1 MALDLSGTELSYR
14 PCLLFEGMGL
24 EYWNVVKG
32 VGHPYVDKGHLV
44 SGQVK
49 EKEGSVAVWDHPGRE
64 GGLMVLWASH
74 TWPGMD

>member
-1 MALDLSGTELSYR
+1 MALDLSGTALSHR
-14 PCLLFEGMGL
+14 PCLLFEGMGM
-24 EYWNVVKG
+24 EDWNVVEG

-49 EKEGSVAVWDHPGRE
+49 EKEGSVAVGDHSGRE
-64 GGLMVLWASH
+64 GGLMVLRASH

>member
-1 MALDLSGTELSYR
+1 M
-14 PCLLFEGMGL
+14 